1 MKSGKKGE
9 KKLSLNQTVNFEQKS
24 IQLYKK
30 FSSPNL
36 LSYPKKDKYILRLN
50 KIRRKKLDSAKM
62 LNIDTLEQKLM
73 NSYKDSLMN
82 RKTVDEENTH
92 FIRKIKING
101 NFKNNYE
108 LKQSFGN
115 NKKNNQRTTPDSK
128 NGKESKF
135 EHKLLYED
143 IIKLKDKMNK
153 LKIELCFIKSLNRK
167 KDEEI
172 RELLKYKEDAK
183 FYSGKKENEIFYQK
197 LKIFREIIN
206 LKNLY
211 ENIKIDF
218 IRQKDINDS
227 ITNQIKILNITEMKN
242 KNEKNKKKLKK
253 KLEKYNK
260 IRRKNDELE
269 IELTDSDWVKN
280 KFMENH
286 KYLTELEIDIDKK
299 FSKIKLLQINLAKL
313 KEKYEILKNKK
324 SQMIR
329 RNSSIKSDNKKLLK
343 DKKSRQE
350 YIIKQ
355 TEIEKK
361 ITLYKTK
368 TRDLIN
374 ETNEKE
380 NLINDLKDKK
390 IFNFNLSQSYN
401 FRPILQKNPDEIKEK
416 QVTLY
421 ESLIQDSKNK
431 QNELI
436 VKIKDL
442 FKKTKINKNN
452 NNKIKKDIIIKNKL
466 DNNNINNINKN
477 INDENNEI
485 NLENNIKF
493 NNINFLNNNNSNINK
508 KYGNDFNNN
517 NNYNFK
523 YGQLTIENILSKYR
537 NNNNNNIQNNL
548 FNTLNK
554 FNLNEKNN
562 NLINELNN
570 PFMLTFQQNQSN
582 INLNPFT
589 NQENLMNNIDKLIQ
603 NKKTNN
609 NNIIQKIKAKYLFNN
624 DSLNNKIS
632 SKDKE
637 VSELENK
644 LNFYKKKLFS
654 QSALEDKYINFKI
667 DIKNNNQE
675 NSYINSKNN
684 TINLNASEIN
694 NNSNNNDKSF
704 SFKNNLKNNNSQNI
718 NINNLKESKISQ
730 SQFSHNIGEETINFS
745 LSEDESG
752 LSGYFKFKGSQL
764 EEKDKDKE
772 YNYNDVLPIINKVS
786 KLKEI
791 KEEDDNNIASNIVN
805 NIMENIPNNISNN
818 EESDNEEEKYKNI
831 MNKFKEEDKENT
843 ILYNQINNQSLNTSK
858 NSKNEKPKLIRKNSS
873 DKDKKR
879 NINKIISFEEFLSK
893 ENSNE

>member
-1 MKSGKKGE
+1 MKSRKKEE

-36 LSYPKKDKYILRLN
+36 LSFPKKDKYILRLN
-50 KIRRKKLDSAKM
+50 KIRRKKLDSVKM
-62 LNIDTLEQKLM
+62 LNFGTLEQKLM
-73 NSYKDSLMN
+73 NSYKDSLLN

-108 LKQSFGN
+108 LEQSFGN
-115 NKKNNQRTTPDSK
+115 NIKNNQRTTPESK
-128 NGKESKF
+128 NGKESKLG
-135 EHKLLYED
+135 HKLLYED

-153 LKIELCFIKSLNRK
+153 LKLELCFVKSLNRK

-197 LKIFREIIN
+197 LKIIREIIN

-218 IRQKDINDS
+218 IKQKDINDS

-299 FSKIKLLQINLAKL
+299 FSKIKLLHENLAKL
-313 KEKYEILKNKK
+313 KEKYEIMKNKK

-350 YIIKQ
+350 YVIKQ

-380 NLINDLKDKK
+380 SLINDLIIDKK
-390 IFNFNLSQSYN
+390 KFNFNLNLSQSYN
-401 FRPILQKNPDEIKEK
+401 FQPILQKNPDNIKEK

-431 QNELI
+431 QNEII

-452 NNKIKKDIIIKNKL
+452 NIKKDIIINKNL
-466 DNNNINNINKN
+466 DNCNNNNNINNNNDNNNINNKI
-477 INDENNEI
+477 
-485 NLENNIKF
+485 NNI
-493 NNINFLNNNNSNINK
+493 
-508 KYGNDFNNN
+508 
-517 NNYNFK
+517 
-523 YGQLTIENILSKYR
+523 
-537 NNNNNNIQNNL
+537 NNNNI
-548 FNTLNK
+548 
-554 FNLNEKNN
+554 
-562 NLINELNN
+562 
-570 PFMLTFQQNQSN
+570 
-582 INLNPFT
+582 
-589 NQENLMNNIDKLIQ
+589 
-603 NKKTNN
+603 NN
-609 NNIIQKIKAKYLFNN
+609 NNDLN
-624 DSLNNKIS
+624 DNSL
-632 SKDKE
+632 
-637 VSELENK
+637 
-644 LNFYKKKLFS
+644 LNIVFC
-654 QSALEDKYINFKI
+654 
-667 DIKNNNQE
+667 IKNITKEKIQNILLNYKTE
-675 NSYINSKNN
+675 NYYVGDLGEGGGDFLQ
-684 TINLNASEIN
+684 NLSSEISLTIHN
-694 NNSNNNDKSF
+694 KTD
-704 SFKNNLKNNNSQNI
+704 
-718 NINNLKESKISQ
+718 INNLKEILLFILQNKYQGKNILFLDKAIEDIYIIDNNTKFFFDKKDEKNMVESIKNIFSKI
-730 SQFSHNIGEETINFS
+730 NINS
-745 LSEDESG
+745 LIEKIKKIKNNNITFE
-752 LSGYFKFKGSQL
+752 QL
-764 EEKDKDKE
+764 RKILNEEKIFTNEKEDKNRLFQFFIYFLKKKE
-772 YNYNDVLPIINKVS
+772 NYNKKYFLKEFNTKNILSFLNDINLNNKEDNTFIIGLKNFLKNKNINLENLLGVIDTISINDFINKLNENEFKIENVNLDLYCALQ
-786 KLKEI
+786 KYETEI
-791 KEEDDNNIASNIVN
+791 NSGNIDINLLQKDLDNI
-805 NIMENIPNNISNN
+805 
-818 EESDNEEEKYKNI
+818 
-831 MNKFKEEDKENT
+831 
-843 ILYNQINNQSLNTSK
+843 
-858 NSKNEKPKLIRKNSS
+858 
-873 DKDKKR
+873 
-879 NINKIISFEEFLSK
+879 
-893 ENSNE
+893 

>member
-115 NKKNNQRTTPDSK
+115 NIKNNQRTTPDSK

-313 KEKYEILKNKK
+313 KEKYEIMKNKK

-350 YIIKQ
+350 YIIQQ

-361 ITLYKTK
+361 ITLFKTK

-466 DNNNINNINKN
+466 DNNNINNTKN
-477 INDENNEI
+477 
-485 NLENNIKF
+485 
-493 NNINFLNNNNSNINK
+493 
-508 KYGNDFNNN
+508 
-517 NNYNFK
+517 
-523 YGQLTIENILSKYR
+523 
-537 NNNNNNIQNNL
+537 
-548 FNTLNK
+548 
-554 FNLNEKNN
+554 
-562 NLINELNN
+562 
-570 PFMLTFQQNQSN
+570 
-582 INLNPFT
+582 
-589 NQENLMNNIDKLIQ
+589 
-603 NKKTNN
+603 
-609 NNIIQKIKAKYLFNN
+609 
-624 DSLNNKIS
+624 
-632 SKDKE
+632 
-637 VSELENK
+637 
-644 LNFYKKKLFS
+644 
-654 QSALEDKYINFKI
+654 
-667 DIKNNNQE
+667 
-675 NSYINSKNN
+675 
-684 TINLNASEIN
+684 IN
-694 NNSNNNDKSF
+694 NNSNNDLNDNSQIF
-704 SFKNNLKNNNSQNI
+704 SNDAIINSGMKDIYLEEKENYNKNDDFIFLLNIVFYIKNITKEKIQNILLNYKTENYYVGDLGEGGVDGGDFLENLSSEILLTIHNKTDIHNLKEILLFILQNKYQSKNVLFLDKAIEDIYILDNNTKFFFDNKDEKNLVKRIKNIFSKKNINSIIEKIKKIKNNNITYEQLRKILNEEKIFTNEKEDKNKLFQFFIYLMKKKENYNKKYFLKEFNTKNILSFLNNLYLNTKEDNTFIIGLKNFLKNKNI
-718 NINNLKESKISQ
+718 NLENLLGVIDTISISEFINK
-730 SQFSHNIGEETINFS
+730 
-745 LSEDESG
+745 LSENEFKIENVNLDLYCELQKYETEINSG
-752 LSGYFKFKGSQL
+752 
-764 EEKDKDKE
+764 
-772 YNYNDVLPIINKVS
+772 
-786 KLKEI
+786 
-791 KEEDDNNIASNIVN
+791 
-805 NIMENIPNNISNN
+805 
-818 EESDNEEEKYKNI
+818 
-831 MNKFKEEDKENT
+831 
-843 ILYNQINNQSLNTSK
+843 
-858 NSKNEKPKLIRKNSS
+858 
-873 DKDKKR
+873 
-879 NINKIISFEEFLSK
+879 NINLNLLQKDLDNI
-893 ENSNE
+893 

>member
-1 MKSGKKGE
+1 MKSRKKEE

-36 LSYPKKDKYILRLN
+36 LSFPKKDKYILRLN
-50 KIRRKKLDSAKM
+50 KIRRKKLDSVKM
-62 LNIDTLEQKLM
+62 LNFGTLEQKLM
-73 NSYKDSLMN
+73 NSYKDSLLN

-108 LKQSFGN
+108 LEQSFGN
-115 NKKNNQRTTPDSK
+115 NIKNNQRTTPESK
-128 NGKESKF
+128 NGKESKLG
-135 EHKLLYED
+135 HKLLYED

-153 LKIELCFIKSLNRK
+153 LKLELCFVKSLNRK

-197 LKIFREIIN
+197 LKIIREIIN

-218 IRQKDINDS
+218 IKQKDINDS

-299 FSKIKLLQINLAKL
+299 FSKIKLLHENLAKL
-313 KEKYEILKNKK
+313 KEKYEIMKNKK

-350 YIIKQ
+350 YVIKQ

-380 NLINDLKDKK
+380 SLINDLIIDKK
-390 IFNFNLSQSYN
+390 KFNFNLNLSQSYN
-401 FRPILQKNPDEIKEK
+401 FQPILQKNPDNIKEK

-431 QNELI
+431 QNEII

-452 NNKIKKDIIIKNKL
+452 NIKKDIIINKNL
-466 DNNNINNINKN
+466 DNCNNNNNINNNNDNNNINNKI
-477 INDENNEI
+477 
-485 NLENNIKF
+485 NNI
-493 NNINFLNNNNSNINK
+493 
-508 KYGNDFNNN
+508 
-517 NNYNFK
+517 
-523 YGQLTIENILSKYR
+523 
-537 NNNNNNIQNNL
+537 NNNNI
-548 FNTLNK
+548 
-554 FNLNEKNN
+554 
-562 NLINELNN
+562 
-570 PFMLTFQQNQSN
+570 
-582 INLNPFT
+582 
-589 NQENLMNNIDKLIQ
+589 
-603 NKKTNN
+603 NN
-609 NNIIQKIKAKYLFNN
+609 NNDLNDNSQIFSNNAIINSGIN
-624 DSLNNKIS
+624 DINIEEKEKVKEKENYNKNDDFIFLLNI
-632 SKDKE
+632 
-637 VSELENK
+637 V
-644 LNFYKKKLFS
+644 FC
-654 QSALEDKYINFKI
+654 
-667 DIKNNNQE
+667 IKNITKEKIQNILLNYKTE
-675 NSYINSKNN
+675 NYYVGDLGEGGGDFLQ
-684 TINLNASEIN
+684 NLSSEISLTIHN
-694 NNSNNNDKSF
+694 KTD
-704 SFKNNLKNNNSQNI
+704 
-718 NINNLKESKISQ
+718 INNLKEILLFILQNKYQGKNILFLDKAIEDIYIIDNNTKFFFDKKDEKNMVEQIKKIFSKK
-730 SQFSHNIGEETINFS
+730 NINSLIEKIKKNKNNIIYYEQLRKIIN
-745 LSEDESG
+745 
-752 LSGYFKFKGSQL
+752 
-764 EEKDKDKE
+764 EEKIFINEKEDKNRLFQFFIYFLKKKE
-772 YNYNDVLPIINKVS
+772 NYNKKYFLKEFNTKNILSFLNDINLNNKEDNTFIIGLKNFLKNKNINLENLLGVIDTISITEFINKLNENEFKIENVNLDLYCALQ
-786 KLKEI
+786 KYETEI
-791 KEEDDNNIASNIVN
+791 NSGNIDINLLQKDLDNI
-805 NIMENIPNNISNN
+805 
-818 EESDNEEEKYKNI
+818 
-831 MNKFKEEDKENT
+831 
-843 ILYNQINNQSLNTSK
+843 
-858 NSKNEKPKLIRKNSS
+858 
-873 DKDKKR
+873 
-879 NINKIISFEEFLSK
+879 
-893 ENSNE
+893 

>member
-1 MKSGKKGE
+1 MKSRKKEE

-36 LSYPKKDKYILRLN
+36 LSFPKKDKYILRLN

-62 LNIDTLEQKLM
+62 LNFDTLEQKLM
-73 NSYKDSLMN
+73 NSYKDSLLN

-92 FIRKIKING
+92 FIRKITING

-108 LKQSFGN
+108 LEQSFGN
-115 NKKNNQRTTPDSK
+115 NIKNNQRTTPDSK
-128 NGKESKF
+128 NGKESKLG
-135 EHKLLYED
+135 HKLLYED

-153 LKIELCFIKSLNRK
+153 LKLELCFVKSLNRK

-197 LKIFREIIN
+197 LKIIREIIN

-218 IRQKDINDS
+218 IKQKDINDS

-299 FSKIKLLQINLAKL
+299 FSKIKLLQENLAKL
-313 KEKYEILKNKK
+313 KEKYEIMKNKK

-350 YIIKQ
+350 YVIKQ

-380 NLINDLKDKK
+380 SLINDLIIDKK
-390 IFNFNLSQSYN
+390 KFNFNLNLSQSYN
-401 FRPILQKNPDEIKEK
+401 FQPILQKNPDNTKEK

-431 QNELI
+431 QNEII

-452 NNKIKKDIIIKNKL
+452 GVEKDIIINKNL
-466 DNNNINNINKN
+466 DNCNNNNNINNNNDNNNINNKI
-477 INDENNEI
+477 
-485 NLENNIKF
+485 NNI
-493 NNINFLNNNNSNINK
+493 
-508 KYGNDFNNN
+508 
-517 NNYNFK
+517 
-523 YGQLTIENILSKYR
+523 
-537 NNNNNNIQNNL
+537 NNNNI
-548 FNTLNK
+548 
-554 FNLNEKNN
+554 
-562 NLINELNN
+562 
-570 PFMLTFQQNQSN
+570 
-582 INLNPFT
+582 
-589 NQENLMNNIDKLIQ
+589 
-603 NKKTNN
+603 NN
-609 NNIIQKIKAKYLFNN
+609 NNDLNDNSQIFSNNAIINSGIN
-624 DSLNNKIS
+624 DINIEEKEKVKEKENYNKNDDFIFLLNI
-632 SKDKE
+632 
-637 VSELENK
+637 V
-644 LNFYKKKLFS
+644 FC
-654 QSALEDKYINFKI
+654 
-667 DIKNNNQE
+667 IKNITKEKIQNILLNYKTE
-675 NSYINSKNN
+675 NYYVGDLGEGGGDFLQ
-684 TINLNASEIN
+684 NLSSEISLTIHN
-694 NNSNNNDKSF
+694 KTD
-704 SFKNNLKNNNSQNI
+704 
-718 NINNLKESKISQ
+718 INNLKEILLFILQNKYQGKNILFLDKAIEDIYIIDNNTKFFFDKKDEKNMVEQIKKIFSKK
-730 SQFSHNIGEETINFS
+730 NINSLIEKIKKNKNNIIYYEQLRKIIN
-745 LSEDESG
+745 
-752 LSGYFKFKGSQL
+752 
-764 EEKDKDKE
+764 EEKIFINEKEDKNRLFQFFIYFLKKKE
-772 YNYNDVLPIINKVS
+772 NYNKKYFLKEFNTKNILSFLNDINLNNKEDNTFIIGLKNFLKNKNINLENLLGVIDTISITEFINKLNENEFKIENVNLDLYCALQ
-786 KLKEI
+786 KYETEI
-791 KEEDDNNIASNIVN
+791 NSGNIDINLLQKDLDNI
-805 NIMENIPNNISNN
+805 
-818 EESDNEEEKYKNI
+818 
-831 MNKFKEEDKENT
+831 
-843 ILYNQINNQSLNTSK
+843 
-858 NSKNEKPKLIRKNSS
+858 
-873 DKDKKR
+873 
-879 NINKIISFEEFLSK
+879 
-893 ENSNE
+893 

>member
-218 IRQKDINDS
+218 IKQKDINDS

-313 KEKYEILKNKK
+313 KEKYEIMKNKK

-350 YIIKQ
+350 YIIQQ

-361 ITLYKTK
+361 ITLFKTK

-466 DNNNINNINKN
+466 DNNNINNINNNNDNNNINNNNDLNDNSQIFSNDAIINSGMKDIYLEEKENYNKNDDFIFLLNIVFYIKNITKEKIQNILLNYKTENYYVGDLGEGGIEGDDFLENLSSEILLTIHNKTDIHNLKEILLFILQNKYQSKNVLFLDKAIEDIYILDNNTKFFFDNKDEKNLVKRIKNIFSKKN
-477 INDENNEI
+477 INSIIEKIKKINNNNITYEQLRKILNEEKIFTYEKEDKNKLFQFFIYLMKKKENYNKKYFLKEFNTKNILSFLNNLNLNNKEDNTFIVGLKNFLKNKNI
-485 NLENNIKF
+485 NLENLLGVIDTISISEF
-493 NNINFLNNNNSNINK
+493 INK
-508 KYGNDFNNN
+508 LSENE
-517 NNYNFK
+517 FK
-523 YGQLTIENILSKYR
+523 IENVNLDLYCELQKYE
-537 NNNNNNIQNNL
+537 
-548 FNTLNK
+548 T
-554 FNLNEKNN
+554 E
-562 NLINELNN
+562 IN
-570 PFMLTFQQNQSN
+570 SGN
-582 INLNPFT
+582 INLNLL
-589 NQENLMNNIDKLIQ
+589 QKDLDNI
-603 NKKTNN
+603 
-609 NNIIQKIKAKYLFNN
+609 
-624 DSLNNKIS
+624 
-632 SKDKE
+632 
-637 VSELENK
+637 
-644 LNFYKKKLFS
+644 
-654 QSALEDKYINFKI
+654 
-667 DIKNNNQE
+667 
-675 NSYINSKNN
+675 
-684 TINLNASEIN
+684 
-694 NNSNNNDKSF
+694 
-704 SFKNNLKNNNSQNI
+704 
-718 NINNLKESKISQ
+718 
-730 SQFSHNIGEETINFS
+730 
-745 LSEDESG
+745 
-752 LSGYFKFKGSQL
+752 
-764 EEKDKDKE
+764 
-772 YNYNDVLPIINKVS
+772 
-786 KLKEI
+786 
-791 KEEDDNNIASNIVN
+791 
-805 NIMENIPNNISNN
+805 
-818 EESDNEEEKYKNI
+818 
-831 MNKFKEEDKENT
+831 
-843 ILYNQINNQSLNTSK
+843 
-858 NSKNEKPKLIRKNSS
+858 
-873 DKDKKR
+873 
-879 NINKIISFEEFLSK
+879 
-893 ENSNE
+893 

>member
-115 NKKNNQRTTPDSK
+115 NIKNNQRTTPDSK

-218 IRQKDINDS
+218 IKQKDINDS

-313 KEKYEILKNKK
+313 KEKYEIMKNKK

-350 YIIKQ
+350 YIIQQ

-361 ITLYKTK
+361 ITLFKTK

-442 FKKTKINKNN
+442 FKKTKINNKNN
-452 NNKIKKDIIIKNKL
+452 NNKIKKDVVIKNKL
-466 DNNNINNINKN
+466 DNNNINNINNNNDNNNINNNNDLNDNSQIFSNDAIINSGMKDIYLEEKENYNKNDDFIFLLNIVFYIKNITKEKIQNILLNYKTENYYVGDLGEGGIEGGDFLENLSSEILLTIHNKTDIHNLKEILLFILQNKYQSKNVLFLDKAIEDIYILDNNTKFFFDNKDEKNLVKRIKNIFSKKN
-477 INDENNEI
+477 INSIIEKIKKIKNNNITYEQLRKILNEEKIFTNEKEDKNKLFQFFIYLMKKKENYNKKYSLKEFNTKNIMSFLNNLNLNTKEDNIFIIGLKNFLKNKNI
-485 NLENNIKF
+485 NLENLLGVIDTISISEF
-493 NNINFLNNNNSNINK
+493 INK
-508 KYGNDFNNN
+508 LSENE
-517 NNYNFK
+517 FK
-523 YGQLTIENILSKYR
+523 IENVNLDLYCELQKYE
-537 NNNNNNIQNNL
+537 
-548 FNTLNK
+548 T
-554 FNLNEKNN
+554 E
-562 NLINELNN
+562 IN
-570 PFMLTFQQNQSN
+570 SGN
-582 INLNPFT
+582 INLNLL
-589 NQENLMNNIDKLIQ
+589 QKDLDNI
-603 NKKTNN
+603 
-609 NNIIQKIKAKYLFNN
+609 
-624 DSLNNKIS
+624 
-632 SKDKE
+632 
-637 VSELENK
+637 
-644 LNFYKKKLFS
+644 
-654 QSALEDKYINFKI
+654 
-667 DIKNNNQE
+667 
-675 NSYINSKNN
+675 
-684 TINLNASEIN
+684 
-694 NNSNNNDKSF
+694 
-704 SFKNNLKNNNSQNI
+704 
-718 NINNLKESKISQ
+718 
-730 SQFSHNIGEETINFS
+730 
-745 LSEDESG
+745 
-752 LSGYFKFKGSQL
+752 
-764 EEKDKDKE
+764 
-772 YNYNDVLPIINKVS
+772 
-786 KLKEI
+786 
-791 KEEDDNNIASNIVN
+791 
-805 NIMENIPNNISNN
+805 
-818 EESDNEEEKYKNI
+818 
-831 MNKFKEEDKENT
+831 
-843 ILYNQINNQSLNTSK
+843 
-858 NSKNEKPKLIRKNSS
+858 
-873 DKDKKR
+873 
-879 NINKIISFEEFLSK
+879 
-893 ENSNE
+893 

>member
-1 MKSGKKGE
+1 MKSRKKEE

-36 LSYPKKDKYILRLN
+36 LSFPKKDKYILRLN

-62 LNIDTLEQKLM
+62 LNFDTLEQKLM
-73 NSYKDSLMN
+73 NSYKDSLLN

-92 FIRKIKING
+92 FIRKITING

-108 LKQSFGN
+108 LEQSFGN
-115 NKKNNQRTTPDSK
+115 NIKNNQRTTPDSK
-128 NGKESKF
+128 NGKESKLG
-135 EHKLLYED
+135 HKLLYED

-153 LKIELCFIKSLNRK
+153 LKLELCFVKSLNRK

-197 LKIFREIIN
+197 LKIIREIIN

-218 IRQKDINDS
+218 IKQKDINDS

-299 FSKIKLLQINLAKL
+299 FSKIKLLQENLAKL
-313 KEKYEILKNKK
+313 KEKYEIMKNKK

-350 YIIKQ
+350 YVIKQ

-380 NLINDLKDKK
+380 SLINDLIIDKK
-390 IFNFNLSQSYN
+390 KFNFNLNLSQSYN
-401 FRPILQKNPDEIKEK
+401 FQPILQKNPDNTKEK

-431 QNELI
+431 QNEII

-452 NNKIKKDIIIKNKL
+452 NIKKDIIINKNL
-466 DNNNINNINKN
+466 DNCNNNNNINNNNDNNNINNKI
-477 INDENNEI
+477 
-485 NLENNIKF
+485 NNI
-493 NNINFLNNNNSNINK
+493 
-508 KYGNDFNNN
+508 
-517 NNYNFK
+517 
-523 YGQLTIENILSKYR
+523 
-537 NNNNNNIQNNL
+537 NNNNI
-548 FNTLNK
+548 
-554 FNLNEKNN
+554 
-562 NLINELNN
+562 
-570 PFMLTFQQNQSN
+570 
-582 INLNPFT
+582 
-589 NQENLMNNIDKLIQ
+589 
-603 NKKTNN
+603 NN
-609 NNIIQKIKAKYLFNN
+609 NNDLNDNSQIFSNNAIINSGIN
-624 DSLNNKIS
+624 DINIEEKEKVKEKENYNKNDDFIFLLNI
-632 SKDKE
+632 
-637 VSELENK
+637 V
-644 LNFYKKKLFS
+644 FC
-654 QSALEDKYINFKI
+654 
-667 DIKNNNQE
+667 IKNITKEKIQNILLNYKTE
-675 NSYINSKNN
+675 NYYVGDLGEGGGDFLQ
-684 TINLNASEIN
+684 NLSSEISLTIHN
-694 NNSNNNDKSF
+694 KTD
-704 SFKNNLKNNNSQNI
+704 
-718 NINNLKESKISQ
+718 INNLKEILLFILQNKYQGKNILFLDKAIEDIYIIDNNTKFFFDKKDEKNMVEQIKKIFSKK
-730 SQFSHNIGEETINFS
+730 NINSLIEKIKKNKNNIIYYEQLRKIIN
-745 LSEDESG
+745 
-752 LSGYFKFKGSQL
+752 
-764 EEKDKDKE
+764 EEKIFINEKEDKNRLFQFFIYFLKKKE
-772 YNYNDVLPIINKVS
+772 NYNKKYFLKEFNTKNILSFLNDINLNNKEDNTFIIGLKNFLKNKNINLENLLGVIDTISITEFINKLNENEFKIENVNLDLYCALQ
-786 KLKEI
+786 KYETEI
-791 KEEDDNNIASNIVN
+791 NSGNIDINLLQKDLDNI
-805 NIMENIPNNISNN
+805 
-818 EESDNEEEKYKNI
+818 
-831 MNKFKEEDKENT
+831 
-843 ILYNQINNQSLNTSK
+843 
-858 NSKNEKPKLIRKNSS
+858 
-873 DKDKKR
+873 
-879 NINKIISFEEFLSK
+879 
-893 ENSNE
+893 